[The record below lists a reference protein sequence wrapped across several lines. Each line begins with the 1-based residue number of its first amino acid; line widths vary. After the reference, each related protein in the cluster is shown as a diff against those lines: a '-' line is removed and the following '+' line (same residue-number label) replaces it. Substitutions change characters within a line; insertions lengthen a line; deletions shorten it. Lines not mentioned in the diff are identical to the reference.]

1 MPVKKLYRKIS
12 VLFGRISALRI
23 PVYAGNATFFLLL
36 SVFPASMLLLTA
48 VQYIPVSIEDLSTF
62 VSTMM
67 PLPVYNLFRAVLYD
81 LEPGKTIAVLSATII
96 GTVWTF
102 VRSTNTLRIGLEAV
116 WEISKPRTLLLNWTI
131 CFLCAV
137 LFFLCIIAMLFLQ
150 VFGRVIYNFALSRHW
165 PIMDL
170 IAAILRLRWLFSLA
184 FLTLV
189 FCLFYTILPAGRHN
203 FIRNT
208 PGALFCAV
216 GWLLFSALFSVYV
229 EHFSN
234 YSMIYGSLT
243 AIVVTMLWL
252 YFCLN
257 LLFYGGLFNRFLQ
270 SSPQPFRKFWLF
282 LCY

>member
-1 MPVKKLYRKIS
+1 MKKLYRKTS

-23 PVYAGNATFFLLL
+23 SVYAGNATFFLLL
-36 SVFPASMLLLTA
+36 SVFPAAMLLLTT
-48 VQYIPVSIEDLSTF
+48 VQYIPASIEDLAAF
-62 VSTMM
+62 VSTMI
-67 PLPVYNLFRAVLYD
+67 PLPVYKLFRAVIYD
-81 LEPGKTIAVLSATII
+81 LEPGKTAAVLSATVI
-96 GTVWTF
+96 GTIWTL
-102 VRSTNTLRIGLEAV
+102 VRSTNSLRIGLEAV
-116 WEISKPRTLLLNWTI
+116 WEISKPRTLLFNWTI

-150 VFGRVIYNFALSRHW
+150 VFGRVIYNFALSRYW
-165 PIMDL
+165 PILDL
-170 IAAILRLRWLFSLA
+170 IAAFLRLRWLFSLA

-189 FCLFYTILPAGRHN
+189 FCLFYTILPSGRHN

-216 GWLLFSALFSVYV
+216 GWHLFSALFSIYV
-229 EHFSN
+229 DHFSK

-270 SSPQPFRKFWLF
+270 STPQPLRKFWSF
-282 LCY
+282 FRS